1 VQLEKK
7 LEEEARWGM
16 LVSSIPFLLALF
28 ECHCYSPEMEEE
40 DDTTL

>member
-28 ECHCYSPEMEEE
+28 ECQCYSPEMEEE
-40 DDTTL
+40 NDTTL